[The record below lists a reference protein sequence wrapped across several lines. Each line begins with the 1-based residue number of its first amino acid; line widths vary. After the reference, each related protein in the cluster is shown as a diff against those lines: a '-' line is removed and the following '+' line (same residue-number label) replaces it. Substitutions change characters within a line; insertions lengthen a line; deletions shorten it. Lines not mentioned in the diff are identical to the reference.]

1 MTSEKN
7 HSSRTNFIASVTLL
21 GLLSILEIFHLL
33 ILIKVIPFDFIW
45 SGKLK
50 DAAQMYS
57 FETVSVII
65 NSVMILLVAMSGGI
79 IKSRL
84 RPLIIK
90 VALWVMFLLFVLNT
104 MGNFTSENP
113 FEKNVFTPITLL
125 ISLLC
130 LILILTK
137 KTKKLNTL

>member
-7 HSSRTNFIASVTLL
+7 QSSRTNFIASVTLL

-33 ILIKVIPFDFIW
+33 ILLKVIPFDFIW
-45 SGKLK
+45 GGKLK
-50 DAAQMYS
+50 SSSQMLL
-57 FETVSVII
+57 FETVSVIT
-65 NSVMILLVAMSGGI
+65 NSLMILIVAISGEI

-84 RPLIIK
+84 RPIIIK
-90 VALWVMFLLFVLNT
+90 VALWVMFLLFILNT

-130 LILILTK
+130 LMLIFTK
-137 KTKKLNTL
+137 KYKKLNTL